1 MLLSMLRVGGDMV
14 VVLGSALVLI
24 KQSVHHHFILHS
36 SFSVPLSII
45 ISIYTI
51 LYYTVLHYTIR
62 MDIIT
67 TWLAASISVFSP

>member
-36 SFSVPLSII
+36 SFSVPFII

-51 LYYTVLHYTIR
+51 LHYTVLHYTIR